1 MAVLNKGIV
10 GFSEYIKKD
19 RLEPILVVIP
29 FLEYREFSLDYEKR
43 PSSDSVTTGGGLVW
57 EKMRIYDG
65 KPKKRVLLF

>member
-29 FLEYREFSLDYEKR
+29 FLEYREFSLDYER
-43 PSSDSVTTGGGLVW
+43 GPAVIRLLQVADW
-57 EKMRIYDG
+57 FG
-65 KPKKRVLLF
+65 KK